1 MAWSP
6 FAASKPRVAGL
17 VLATVLSVCVS
28 LWTQAALAGSG
39 LASYLP
45 KVSPVDFFPA
55 ADRFGPPQGDP
66 PILPVYSGDQLQGF
80 VYLNSDF
87 ANATGYSGKPI
98 QLLVGIDPKGVLT
111 GLKLVEH
118 KEPIVLVGIPEKR
131 ILEAVNKL
139 IGADLGSV
147 ARGAAAAP
155 QVDIVSG
162 ATVTVLV
169 IGDSIVR
176 SATKLIRS
184 GRLGAEGSQVAAA
197 APRAAKAIDTAKSEV
212 RDWQTLVG
220 DGSVRRLTLS
230 VADVNQA
237 FEKSGNAAAAGRPEE
252 GAPDDTFIDLYV
264 ADVAVPTIGRSLL
277 GDDGYDRLAGRLK
290 PGQQALVVAGA
301 GRYSF
306 KGAAYVRGGIFDR
319 IELIQETNSIR
330 FRDRDHTR
338 LGSLAA
344 EGAPDFPEI
353 ALFIVPADFAFD
365 PTEPWVLQLLVQRVV
380 GARDKAWVTFDL
392 GYALPETYLKR
403 EAPVQP
409 AAAAAP
415 TAKPAPRGR
424 PRSRRADDRRGS
436 VVDADLAR
444 RTSSRSASTIAAL
457 GALTLIFFFQ
467 NFLVRRP
474 TVYTWV
480 RRGYLLFILVWLGW
494 FANAQLSVVNV
505 LTFTNSLLTGFS
517 WEYFLSA
524 PLIFVLWASIA
535 AGLLFW
541 GRGPFC
547 GWLCPFGALQE
558 LLNNV
563 AQALKIPQYRVPW
576 GLHERLWPIKYII
589 FLGLF
594 GMSLYSTAFAEQL
607 AEVEPFKTS
616 IILKFAR
623 EWPFVVYALTLLG
636 AGLFVERFFCR
647 YMCPLGAA
655 LAIPGRIRMFE
666 WLRRWPECGS
676 PCQRCANEC
685 PVQAI
690 HPEGHINVNECI
702 YCMHCQ
708 ELYFDDHRCPH
719 MIQVRL
725 KREKRQ
731 ALSSPSM
738 RPAAKARAPSSPPGE
753 NPSGRHLSTPS
764 RHLQPEDRKP
774 RRQIMSDNENGKGVS
789 RRTLLGTTAAAA
801 GVGLAG
807 GAVVTK
813 DGGGFVSTADAQTK
827 AAAPKAPPARPAVQK
842 TEVAPGELD
851 EYYVFF
857 SSGQSG
863 EMRIIGLPSM
873 RELMRVPVF
882 NRCSATGWGQTNE
895 SLKVLTEGLLPET
908 REFLKN
914 RGGTYMNGDLH
925 HPHVSFTDGTYD
937 GRYVFVNDK
946 ANSRVARVRLD
957 VMKCDKIIEL
967 PNQHTV
973 HGLRL
978 QKYPR
983 TGYVYCNGEDGV
995 PLPNDGKVLDNPKEY
1010 RSIFTALDGD
1020 TMKVAWQVIVSGNL
1034 DNVDSDY
1041 QGKYCFSTCYNAEE
1055 GVTLAEMT
1063 ANEQD
1068 WVVIF
1073 NLKRIEDAVKKGD
1086 FKEMNGVPVLDGR
1099 KGSPYTRYVPVSNNP
1114 HGINTA
1120 PGRHPFRGGRQAFAN
1135 RDGV

>member
-1 MAWSP
+1 MVGRTFIALRRHLAVLVAAILVAACATFWSA
-6 FAASKPRVAGL
+6 AASAAGRLGDYLSKAEPSEL
-17 VLATVLSVCVS
+17 VPGAN
-28 LWTQAALAGSG
+28 
-39 LASYLP
+39 
-45 KVSPVDFFPA
+45 
-55 ADRFGPPQGDP
+55 RFGPLQGDP
-66 PILPVYSGDQLQGF
+66 SIAPAYKDDQLLGYA
-80 VYLNSDF
+80 YLNSEF

-98 QLLVGIDPKGVLT
+98 QLLVGINLDRVLT

-139 IGADLGSV
+139 IGADMGRV
-147 ARGAAAAP
+147 ASGAASAP

-184 GRLGAEGSQVAAA
+184 GRIGAQGNAAA
-197 APRAAKAIDTAKSEV
+197 SAAPQASKTIDPAKSEI
-212 RDWQTLVG
+212 RDWQGLVG
-220 DGSVRRLTLS
+220 DGSVRRLLVS
-230 VADVNQA
+230 VADVNKA
-237 FEKSGNAAAAGRPEE
+237 FEKTGNAAAVAHPEE
-252 GAPDDTFIDLYV
+252 GASDDTFIDLYV

-290 PGQQALVVAGA
+290 PGQQALVVAGS

-365 PTEPWVLQLLVQRVV
+365 PTEPWALQLLVQRVV

-392 GYALPETYLKR
+392 GYTLPETYLKR
-403 EAPVQP
+403 QAPVLP

-415 TAKPAPRGR
+415 TAKSVPAPETGVPTTDEDPLWMRIW
-424 PRSRRADDRRGS
+424 RADVLKIG
-436 VVDADLAR
+436 
-444 RTSSRSASTIAAL
+444 TTIAAL
-457 GALTLIFFFQ
+457 CVLTLIFFFQ

-480 RRGYLLFILVWLGW
+480 RRCYLLFILVWLGW
-494 FANAQLSVVNV
+494 YANAQLSVVNV
-505 LTFTNSLLTGFS
+505 LTFANSLLTGFS

-563 AQALKIPQYRVPW
+563 AQAFKVPQYRVPW

-616 IILKFAR
+616 IVLKFAR
-623 EWPFVVYALTLLG
+623 EWPFVVYALTLLA

-738 RPAAKARAPSSPPGE
+738 NPGGKGPNTVITAGGKPIGASPVTAI
-753 NPSGRHLSTPS
+753 TPS
-764 RHLQPEDRKP
+764 
-774 RRQIMSDNENGKGVS
+774 
-789 RRTLLGTTAAAA
+789 
-801 GVGLAG
+801 
-807 GAVVTK
+807 
-813 DGGGFVSTADAQTK
+813 
-827 AAAPKAPPARPAVQK
+827 
-842 TEVAPGELD
+842 
-851 EYYVFF
+851 
-857 SSGQSG
+857 
-863 EMRIIGLPSM
+863 
-873 RELMRVPVF
+873 
-882 NRCSATGWGQTNE
+882 
-895 SLKVLTEGLLPET
+895 ET
-908 REFLKN
+908 
-914 RGGTYMNGDLH
+914 
-925 HPHVSFTDGTYD
+925 
-937 GRYVFVNDK
+937 
-946 ANSRVARVRLD
+946 
-957 VMKCDKIIEL
+957 
-967 PNQHTV
+967 
-973 HGLRL
+973 
-978 QKYPR
+978 
-983 TGYVYCNGEDGV
+983 
-995 PLPNDGKVLDNPKEY
+995 
-1010 RSIFTALDGD
+1010 
-1020 TMKVAWQVIVSGNL
+1020 
-1034 DNVDSDY
+1034 
-1041 QGKYCFSTCYNAEE
+1041 
-1055 GVTLAEMT
+1055 
-1063 ANEQD
+1063 
-1068 WVVIF
+1068 
-1073 NLKRIEDAVKKGD
+1073 
-1086 FKEMNGVPVLDGR
+1086 
-1099 KGSPYTRYVPVSNNP
+1099 
-1114 HGINTA
+1114 
-1120 PGRHPFRGGRQAFAN
+1120 
-1135 RDGV
+1135 